1 MTVPGA
7 PVLNTATAGNA
18 QVALAWTAPSSN
30 GGSAVEGYNVFV
42 GTSAGGE
49 SATPVNGSTLVTGT
63 SYTVTGL
70 ANGTK
75 YYFTVEAVNGVGSS
89 VRPTSCRR
97 RRRRR

>member
-49 SATPVNGSTLVTGT
+49 RPRRSTVD
-63 SYTVTGL
+63 
-70 ANGTK
+70 
-75 YYFTVEAVNGVGSS
+75 VGH
-89 VRPTSCRR
+89 RDQLHGDRAG
-97 RRRRR
+97 